1 MATIKKNWLRAGISL
16 FVLFLGVFFVVKA
29 MEKEEVNVDKKA
41 HIATWNFT
49 GTDVSEIL
57 QPEKWQPGA
66 TSNNDCEQ
74 DLQMPL
80 PCQFTVND
88 AEITTPEELV
98 SYFEDSYPT
107 NTAVEVRNNA
117 DSQKDE
123 E

>member
-1 MATIKKNWLRAGISL
+1 
-16 FVLFLGVFFVVKA
+16 
-29 MEKEEVNVDKKA
+29 MEKEEVHIDKKA

-49 GTDVSEIL
+49 GTDASEIL
-57 QPEKWQPGA
+57 QPDKWQPGA

-74 DLQMPL
+74 DLQKPL

-88 AEITTPEELV
+88 AVITTPAELV

-107 NTAVEVRNNA
+107 NTAMEVRNNA